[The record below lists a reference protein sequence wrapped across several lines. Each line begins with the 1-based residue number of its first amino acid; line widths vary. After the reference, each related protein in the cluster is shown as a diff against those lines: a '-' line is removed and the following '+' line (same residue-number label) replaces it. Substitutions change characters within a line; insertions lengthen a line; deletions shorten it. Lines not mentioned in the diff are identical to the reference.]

1 MHTSS
6 VTYHRLVFSDVQ
18 DRDHLHELVA
28 TLDLQW
34 TEHPDVFDLVQD
46 EGQSLIAKEAIG
58 MLGEAYGLD
67 PEFDQVN
74 GSSPDFKRILKTLRD
89 KAAACK
95 YIPHT
100 RVFEDSYHN
109 EALEFDITAAEV
121 FDLITVLAGSDF
133 TLDNITTQWAVF
145 SSKNAPGAHHGGSR
159 IVTQHFD
166 IPVSMHC
173 DEMETVTNAL
183 RRHVPAHAGDYYVNK
198 FIAPL
203 IDEAAIK
210 DPVLRRSVIV
220 ALLRTVTMELP
231 RDEVIDLI
239 R

>member
-18 DRDHLHELVA
+18 DRARLHELVA

-46 EGQSLIAKEAIG
+46 EGRSLVTKEAIEV
-58 MLGEAYGLD
+58 LGEAYGLD

-74 GSSPDFKRILKTLRD
+74 GSSPDFKHILKTLRE

-100 RVFEDSYHN
+100 RVFEDSYHS
-109 EALEFDITAAEV
+109 EAVEFDIGTAEV
-121 FDLITVLAGSDF
+121 FDLITVLAGSNF

-145 SSKNAPGAHHGGSR
+145 SNKNVAGAHHGGSR
-159 IVTQHFD
+159 IVTRHFD
-166 IPVSMHC
+166 IPVSIHC
-173 DEMETVTNAL
+173 DEMETVTNTL
-183 RRHVPAHAGDYYVNK
+183 RRLTPAQAGDYYVNK
-198 FIAPL
+198 FITPL

-210 DPVLRRSVIV
+210 DPVFHMSVII
-220 ALLRTVTMELP
+220 ALLRTVLP
-231 RDEVIDLI
+231 PRTSHDHD